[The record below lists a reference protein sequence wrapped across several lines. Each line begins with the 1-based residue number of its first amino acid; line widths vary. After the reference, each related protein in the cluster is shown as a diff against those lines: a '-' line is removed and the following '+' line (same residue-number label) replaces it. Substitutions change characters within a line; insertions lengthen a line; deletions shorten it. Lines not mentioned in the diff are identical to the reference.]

1 MSEESDYIEVKV
13 HRQGIFKD
21 KAKKLVN
28 QGVSGVIS
36 GGKIS
41 ESAKRILDE
50 NNVWHRENV
59 EPSDLES
66 ESKETEKE
74 V

>member
-13 HRQGIFKD
+13 HSKGIHKG
-21 KAKKLVN
+21 KAEQLVN

-36 GGKIS
+36 GGPIS
-41 ESAKRILDE
+41 KNAKKILDE
-50 NNVWHRENV
+50 NNVWHRDNV

-66 ESKETEKE
+66 ESQETEKE
-74 V
+74 G